1 MYITMRFFAD
11 GAEQKQAFESGD
23 QDLEFGKKCPFC
35 GAAMPEESHF
45 CLSCFSVCPA
55 LKSETEP
62 EPVAARTKAAV
73 IWPGRKCLAERIV
86 SAALALVL
94 VVGMVL
100 GFTAAEK
107 SLPLQ
112 MQSPNAGT
120 ADGAATEPAAQT
132 ASPQTGEAALSQDT
146 GEGPLA
152 ERTPTLSLPQQ
163 MMATVVGQALLG
175 DTDAALPGTQTP
187 AGAIGDSSGSVD
199 IPVAETPGT
208 ETPGTGTSNSV
219 EPSEEEVDSE
229 DCWVYE
235 NEAGSTKYVKITKY
249 TGNATKVTVP
259 AVLGGKPVARITRD
273 TFADND
279 RITEITFESDE
290 RQVYLWVDS
299 GCMTDLPALKVVRL
313 PDTDLGVSSGF
324 ADNCPSL
331 ENIEVDSRQYL
342 FENGAL
348 YYWSSKEWRIR
359 YYAPACKNETLT
371 VPSWCAGL
379 EAGCALEENP
389 YLKRI
394 NLHKNVNFFPSN
406 YAVNDALEYIDM
418 EAGSDIAFSVDGVLF
433 AKNSSG
439 RYSSS
444 CYPPGKRDKIFK
456 LPENVTLNISVL
468 TCPYLEEIWIPK
480 SSGVSS
486 PDSLYFRRCFTN
498 LKVIHLQ
505 KGHSYEERCKSTFT
519 GITEM
524 Y

>member
-1 MYITMRFFAD
+1 M
-11 GAEQKQAFESGD
+11 QKE
-23 QDLEFGKKCPFC
+23 
-35 GAAMPEESHF
+35 
-45 CLSCFSVCPA
+45 
-55 LKSETEP
+55 
-62 EPVAARTKAAV
+62 
-73 IWPGRKCLAERIV
+73 
-86 SAALALVL
+86 
-94 VVGMVL
+94 
-100 GFTAAEK
+100 
-107 SLPLQ
+107 
-112 MQSPNAGT
+112 SPNAENADDT
-120 ADGAATEPAAQT
+120 ATGAASQT
-132 ASPQTGEAALSQDT
+132 AASQTNMAAPS
-146 GEGPLA
+146 EGTEEDPA
-152 ERTPTLSLPQQ
+152 QRAFALSLPQQ
-163 MMATVVGQALLG
+163 VIAAVVGQTGLSG
-175 DTDAALPGTQTP
+175 TDAALPGVQTP
-187 AGAIGDSSGSVD
+187 AGAIGNSSGGVD
-199 IPVAETPGT
+199 TPADEMPGT
-208 ETPGTGTSNSV
+208 EMPGTDTSNSAD
-219 EPSEEEVDSE
+219 PSEEEADSE
-229 DCWVYE
+229 NCWVYE
-235 NEAGSTKYVKITKY
+235 NEDGSTKYVKITKY
-249 TGNATKVTVP
+249 TGNATKVVVP
-259 AVLGGKPVARITRD
+259 AVIGGKPVARITRD
-273 TFADND
+273 TFAGND

-290 RQVYLWVDS
+290 RQVYLWVDP

-331 ENIEVDSRQYL
+331 ENIEVDSSQYL

-406 YAVNDALEYIDM
+406 YRVNDALEYIYV
-418 EAGSDIAFSVDGVLF
+418 EAGNSKAFSVDGVLF

-456 LPENVTLNISVL
+456 LPENVTLNVSVL

-486 PDSLYFRRCFTN
+486 QDSLYFRRCFTN

-505 KGHSYEERCKSTFT
+505 EGHSYEEKCKRTFT